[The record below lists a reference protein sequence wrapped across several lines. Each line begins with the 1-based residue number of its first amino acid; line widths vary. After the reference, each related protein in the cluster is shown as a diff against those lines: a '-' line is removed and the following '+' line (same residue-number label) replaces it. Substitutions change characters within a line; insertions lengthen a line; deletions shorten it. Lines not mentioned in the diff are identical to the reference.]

1 MAAVISTMSIKMDL
15 DPSGFNSAMDN
26 VRKKLDDTGA
36 KLRGLGTQ
44 LTGAVTAPIAGAF
57 AMAVMAAS
65 DLNETLNKT
74 TVVFG
79 DAAAGVLAWS
89 EDSATAFGLSQNEAL
104 GMAATFGNI
113 FTGMGIAGDAAAAMS
128 QDIVAL
134 GADLGSFNN
143 VPTAEALE
151 AIRAGLLGE
160 YEPLRRFGIV
170 LDAAAVEARALE
182 MGLVDA
188 NGEVTEAG
196 KVAARQ
202 ALITEGAANA
212 QGDFAET
219 SGSLANQMKILRA
232 RLTNAAAAIGQI
244 LLPYVTRMVSFVG
257 TLVERFG
264 DLSNRMRVII
274 VVVGVFAASIGP
286 VLLALGFMLPII
298 SKLVGVGAKLIQL
311 FKALRI
317 AMMGSLGPILLIVAA
332 IAAIYFIWTR
342 DLFGIRTKIT
352 AWFDVFKSPG
362 GGLDNLKAKFE
373 QLKVTLQKLGA
384 QGLVRVKK
392 AFEDLQKAIGR
403 VWDRVKGPL
412 TEFAKLVGATLVKAV
427 NWALDNLYRLQPLI
441 DRIGA
446 VLSSIVALV
455 GALFRGDWQAAWDA
469 FKSIVENA
477 SGAALEAFRL
487 AWEAIKGIASRID
500 WGALVSGAAGLGGK
514 LLSYI
519 DDLGL
524 LLWGWA
530 QAGATYLAGKIVELW
545 DEHGETIKA
554 TAAKFVGYIDDVGL
568 LLWGWAQDGATYLA
582 GEIGKL
588 WDEHGETIKATAAK
602 FVGYIDDVGLLLWDW
617 LKAGATYLAGLITT
631 LWDEHGETIKATAAK
646 FVGYIDDV
654 GLKLWDWLKA
664 GVGYVAGLIA
674 TIWDEHGETI
684 KQVPGRLV
692 TAMGSIGSQLWT
704 WIKSG
709 ASYLAN
715 KLSTLWDDYK
725 DDIAKIPGLLVDL
738 MTGLGAKLW
747 SWAKTGAKW
756 FAGKVAGLWDDH
768 KSTIAQLPGRL
779 VAGIGALGSTLW
791 SWAKTG
797 ASYLATQVMTIW
809 DEHKGTFSQLPGK
822 LIGAI
827 GGLGGQLYEWVKA
840 GASSAVTSVGTAGGD
855 VLNSMSTI
863 GTRMGTALKNAVN
876 GALSGVGDWLIVHI
890 NNIISGIN
898 SWIDKLPGNVI
909 PKIPLIGGGQP
920 SNGGG
925 GARDESGGGIRASS
939 IDTGFGGAQTINA
952 TITINVTGVTNPKDV
967 ANMTYQ
973 VLSNELGLRGAV

>member
-1 MAAVISTMSIKMDL
+1 MATVISTMSVKMDL
-15 DPSGFNSAMDN
+15 DATGFNTAMDN

-36 KLRGLGTQ
+36 RLRGLGTQ

-57 AMAVMAAS
+57 GVAVMAAS

-74 TVVFG
+74 GVVFG
-79 DAAAGVLAWS
+79 DAADGVVAWS
-89 EDSATAFGLSQNEAL
+89 EDSATAFGLSQDAAL
-104 GMAATFGNI
+104 GAAATFGNI
-113 FTGMGIAGDAAAAMS
+113 FTGLGMTGDAAAAMS
-128 QDIVAL
+128 QDIVGL

-143 VPTAEALE
+143 VPTAEALD

-170 LDAAAVEARALE
+170 LDAAAVEAKALE

-188 NGEVTEAG
+188 NGEVTQAG
-196 KVAARQ
+196 LVAARQ

-219 SGSLANQMKILRA
+219 SGSLANQLKILRA

-244 LLPYVTRMVSFVG
+244 LLPYVTRLVG
-257 TLVERFG
+257 FISGLVERFG
-264 DLSNRMRVII
+264 NLSNRMKLII
-274 VVVGVFAASIGP
+274 VIVGGFAAAIGP
-286 VLLALGFMLPII
+286 VLLALGIMLPVI
-298 SKLVGVGAKLIQL
+298 SKVIGVGGKLIKL

-317 AMMGSLGPILLIVAA
+317 AMMGSLWPILLIVAA
-332 IAAIYFIWTR
+332 LAAIYFIWTR

-352 AWFDVFKSPG
+352 KFFDAFKAPG
-362 GGLDNLKAKFE
+362 GGLDRLKAKFE
-373 QLKVTLQKLGA
+373 ELRQTLTNLYKVNIWK
-384 QGLVRVKK
+384 VRK
-392 AFEDLQKAIGR
+392 AFDDMQKKISKM
-403 VWDRVKGPL
+403 WDRVKGPL

-446 VLSSIVALV
+446 VLSGIVALV

-469 FKSIVENA
+469 FKSIVENG
-477 SGAALEAFRL
+477 SGAALEAVRL

-500 WGALVSGAAGLGGK
+500 WGALISGAAGLGYT
-514 LLSYI
+514 LLTYI

-524 LLWGWA
+524 ILWGWA
-530 QAGATYLAGKIVELW
+530 
-545 DEHGETIKA
+545 
-554 TAAKFVGYIDDVGL
+554 
-568 LLWGWAQDGATYLA
+568 
-582 GEIGKL
+582 
-588 WDEHGETIKATAAK
+588 
-602 FVGYIDDVGLLLWDW
+602 
-617 LKAGATYLAGLITT
+617 KAGATYLALKLGT
-631 LWDEHGETIKATAAK
+631 LWDDHKAKIAA
-646 FVGYIDDV
+646 VAGYLVSRIDDV

-674 TIWDEHGETI
+674 TIWDEHGATI

-692 TAMGSIGSQLWT
+692 TAMGAIGSQLWT

-709 ASYLAN
+709 ASYLSN

-725 DDIAKIPGLLVDL
+725 DDIGLLGWYLVQRAKTTGPLLWEWVKAGARYVAGLLGVLWDRYKDDIAKLPGLFVDL

-768 KSTIAQLPGRL
+768 KGTLAQLPGRL

-797 ASYLATQVMTIW
+797 ASYLATQVLTIW
-809 DEHKGTFSQLPGK
+809 DAHKGTLSQLPGK
-822 LIGAI
+822 LIGAL

-840 GASSAVTSVGTAGGD
+840 GASSAATSVGTAGSD

-863 GTRMGTALKNAVN
+863 GTRMGTALKNAFN
-876 GALSGVGDWLIVHI
+876 GALSSIGGFLKEELNGIIDWI
-890 NNIISGIN
+890 NG
-898 SWIDKLPGNVI
+898 WIRSVNDKIPGNPI
-909 PKIPLIGGGQP
+909 PYIPRIGGGQP
-920 SNGGG
+920 ADGGG
-925 GARDESGGGIRASS
+925 GATGGGPNAQ
-939 IDTGFGGAQTINA
+939 GFDSGIGGAQTINA

-973 VLSNELGLRGAV
+973 VLSNELGLKGAV